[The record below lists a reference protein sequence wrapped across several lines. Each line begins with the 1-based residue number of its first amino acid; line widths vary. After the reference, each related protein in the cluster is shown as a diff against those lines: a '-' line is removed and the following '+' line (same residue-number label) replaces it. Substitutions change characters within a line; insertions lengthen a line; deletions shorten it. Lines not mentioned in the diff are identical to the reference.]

1 MAIVTTHRRRQPSL
15 LDPEPPPPGGFVPPA
30 GRDATRPGP
39 RALRTQADR
48 ELTPAAPDTPVVRS
62 PAPEGAAAAPLAA
75 SPHRET
81 LEDLIAAT
89 WGGLQSSHTA
99 ACPMCG
105 GDLAPRYSAG
115 ARPVGGRC
123 RSCGTE
129 LGYATERTGATRRA
143 LAMGASRV

>member
-1 MAIVTTHRRRQPSL
+1 MAIVTTDRRRQPSL

-30 GRDATRPGP
+30 GRVATRPGA
-39 RALRTQADR
+39 R
-48 ELTPAAPDTPVVRS
+48 
-62 PAPEGAAAAPLAA
+62 APLAA
-75 SPHRET
+75 SPQRET

-89 WGGLQSSHTA
+89 WGGLLASHTS

-105 GDLAPRYSAG
+105 GDLAPRYSSG

-129 LGYATERTGATRRA
+129 LN
-143 LAMGASRV
+143 

>member
-30 GRDATRPGP
+30 GREATRTGP
-39 RALRTQADR
+39 RALRAPVDR
-48 ELTPAAPDTPVVRS
+48 ELTPAV
-62 PAPEGAAAAPLAA
+62 PAEPARGPSAGGAAATPLAA

-89 WGGLQSSHTA
+89 WGGLLASHAA

-129 LGYATERTGATRRA
+129 L
-143 LAMGASRV
+143 S